1 MLLFLLEL
9 LPALLLGF
17 WGGRRHPGLSAHLAM
32 PLVRFGVPVS
42 VMGLLLRGGLG
53 GEMVL
58 AAALAVLAII
68 VVLLMAQRLPGLNG
82 LHRPSLRLGSCVG
95 NTAYVGIPLALAFLP
110 TEALPISIGY
120 DLGATLLTWSLGP
133 LFIGARG
140 GRSTAWSG
148 WLLSLGNSPAT
159 RGLLGALLLQWSPWR
174 SVVAEALWWPSR
186 LVIAGALV
194 VVGMRLGSLSRHTVS
209 WSPTGQGL
217 VPALLVKLGLYPV
230 LLLVLGYVWRLDPL
244 MIQAIALQGAAPTAI
259 SLLLIAESVGVDQE
273 RAAGLVF
280 WSTVLSMVTAPV
292 WGILLV
298 NLIPT

>member
-1 MLLFLLEL
+1 
-9 LPALLLGF
+9 
-17 WGGRRHPGLSAHLAM
+17 
-32 PLVRFGVPVS
+32 
-42 VMGLLLRGGLG
+42 
-53 GEMVL
+53 
-58 AAALAVLAII
+58 
-68 VVLLMAQRLPGLNG
+68 
-82 LHRPSLRLGSCVG
+82 
-95 NTAYVGIPLALAFLP
+95 
-110 TEALPISIGY
+110 
-120 DLGATLLTWSLGP
+120 
-133 LFIGARG
+133 
-140 GRSTAWSG
+140 
-148 WLLSLGNSPAT
+148 LLSLGNSPAT

-194 VVGMRLGSLSRHTVS
+194 VVGMRLGSLSRHAVS

-280 WSTVLSMVTAPV
+280 WSTVLSMVTAPA

>member
-42 VMGLLLRGGLG
+42 VMGLLLGVAWGRDGALG
-53 GEMVL
+53 PS
-58 AAALAVLAII
+58 LAVLAII

-140 GRSTAWSG
+140 GRSHCLERLVAQPRQQPCDAW
-148 WLLSLGNSPAT
+148 PA
-159 RGLLGALLLQWSPWR
+159 GSASAAVDPWR

-194 VVGMRLGSLSRHTVS
+194 VVGMRLGSLSRHACRGRRRARDWCRPC
-209 WSPTGQGL
+209 WSSL
-217 VPALLVKLGLYPV
+217 ALYPV
-230 LLLVLGYVWRLDPL
+230 LLLVLGLCC
-244 MIQAIALQGAAPTAI
+244 G
-259 SLLLIAESVGVDQE
+259 LIH
-273 RAAGLVF
+273 
-280 WSTVLSMVTAPV
+280 
-292 WGILLV
+292 
-298 NLIPT
+298 